1 MHIQRL
7 QLQRAHLNSSSP
19 TSDTSIWDS
28 VRSPSSALA
37 VHVGAPTELLLKCGL
52 LLALVRL
59 AGVHARI
66 PRWHTGAHMYTSTL
80 KTRLGRPS
88 AQGASKSSFW
98 HCALASPRRQ
108 LLAALM
114 RLCAPKL

>member
-66 PRWHTGAHMYTSTL
+66 PRWHTGHTCIQARS
-80 KTRLGRPS
+80 RPGLDDLQRKEPPS
-88 AQGASKSSFW
+88 PAFGT
-98 HCALASPRRQ
+98 AL
-108 LLAALM
+108 LLLPGGSC
-114 RLCAPKL
+114 LLP